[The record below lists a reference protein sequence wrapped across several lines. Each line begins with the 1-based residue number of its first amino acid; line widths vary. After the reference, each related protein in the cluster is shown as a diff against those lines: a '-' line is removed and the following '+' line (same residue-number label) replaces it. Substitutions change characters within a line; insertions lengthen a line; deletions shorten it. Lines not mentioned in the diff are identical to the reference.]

1 MKYKIYFDNEICK
14 IIKRKKL
21 TYLENNNNNNLF
33 RYLLNPNQDFHV
45 KQRNFDR
52 REILRSTYSIPY
64 DWLFPF
70 GRNDNG
76 IWENTHDLPLL
87 DHVKALPKLLYIR
100 ILCGFKEPSGNAVID
115 IQRALGR
122 YWMSVSELMSFLR
135 SYHCQMFQ
143 LNLSGRSRFL
153 LHIMQSYQGLC
164 R

>member
-1 MKYKIYFDNEICK
+1 M
-14 IIKRKKL
+14 
-21 TYLENNNNNNLF
+21 
-33 RYLLNPNQDFHV
+33 

-52 REILRSTYSIPY
+52 TEILRSTYSIPY

-76 IWENTHDLPLL
+76 IWKNTHDLSLM
-87 DHVKALPKLLYIR
+87 DHAKALPKLLYIR
-100 ILCGFKEPSGNAVID
+100 ILRGFKEPSGNAVID

-164 R
+164 H